1 MNDSLQEQVVALR
14 RELAELRQAFET
26 ERTMWRNAQI
36 APESGGG
43 SVTFGRDSVYI
54 RLNALTPSSAQTP

>member
-1 MNDSLQEQVVALR
+1 MNDSLQEQVADLR
-14 RELAELRQAFET
+14 KELAELRRSFED
-26 ERTMWRNAQI
+26 ERTMWRNMQI

-43 SVTFGRDSVYI
+43 SVTFGRDAVFI